1 MKEIKNLKQEEEL
14 KGHLTEEKLIPDE
27 EKKTTP
33 LSEHKVTDVV
43 TYEIKDS
50 KLVVETVPKFR
61 NFQNYLN
68 KPREKV
74 RLYNKG
80 EVIERVA
87 IDYELFENPEFD
99 LLYNQV
105 EKIIIE
111 GEKVETTR
119 ENLTRFLEK
128 SPKIFNE
135 VINKI
140 LENRGDMGFLKL
152 NRIT

>member
-1 MKEIKNLKQEEEL
+1 MKETKGLNPGEEL
-14 KGHLTEEKLIPDE
+14 KGNLTEEKLIPDE
-27 EKKTTP
+27 EKRTTP
-33 LSEHKVTDVV
+33 LSEHRVTDVV

-87 IDYELFENPEFD
+87 IDYELFDNPEFE
-99 LLYNQV
+99 LLFNQV

-111 GEKVETTR
+111 GEKVEKTR
-119 ENLTRFLEK
+119 ENLTKFLGK

-135 VINKI
+135 AINRI

-152 NRIT
+152 NRII